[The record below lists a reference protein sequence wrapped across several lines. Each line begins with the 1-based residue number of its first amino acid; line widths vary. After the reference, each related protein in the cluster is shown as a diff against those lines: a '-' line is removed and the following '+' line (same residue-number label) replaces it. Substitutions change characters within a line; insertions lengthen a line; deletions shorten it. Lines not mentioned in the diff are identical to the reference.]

1 MTMLLLQTGQKIL
14 FHIVDD
20 ITTNSDVSTEII
32 QLEDIIHILS
42 VSQ

>member
-14 FHIVDD
+14 FLILDD

-32 QLEDIIHILS
+32 QLEDIIHIVS